1 MATAAVAA
9 ASARERR
16 RIVDALRGAGAVSAA
31 AAVPPGRLGD
41 VRFHMLAR
49 LQAGGVVRATPDGL
63 LYLDEAAWVASVRAR
78 RRVAMVMGTIAALVV
93 AATVAIGLLHAPGVH

>member
-16 RIVDALRGAGAVSAA
+16 RIVEALRREGATSASGAVA
-31 AAVPPGRLGD
+31 PERLGD

-49 LQAGGVVRATPDGL
+49 LQARGVVRAASGGL
-63 LYLDEAAWVASVRAR
+63 LYLDEAAWAASVRLR
-78 RRVAMVMGTIAALVV
+78 RRIATAVAVV
-93 AATVAIGLLHAPGVH
+93 ALIVVTVVVALGAVHAPPA